1 MSNLLNL
8 PIDKRIQIVEDIWDS
23 IAVDQSALKITDAQK
38 TELDKRLDEFEID
51 GLPGKNAFEV
61 ITELKSKL

>member
-1 MSNLLNL
+1 MSNLLDL

-38 TELDKRLDEFEID
+38 AELDKRLDEFEID
-51 GLPGKNAFEV
+51 GLRGKNALEL
-61 ITELKSKL
+61 ITDLKSKL

>member
-8 PIDKRIQIVEDIWDS
+8 PIDQRIQIVEDIWDS

-38 TELDKRLDEFEID
+38 AELDSDWMNSRSTGYPARML
-51 GLPGKNAFEV
+51 
-61 ITELKSKL
+61 LK